1 MAALRQRKAASA
13 GAASSSSSPTE
24 SPSSS
29 LSSDAPPTSVDPVDD
44 ANEDESGSDWPSILL
59 LLLLYTLQGIPMG
72 LSSSIPFILQEKV
85 GYGDQATFSLVSW
98 PFSLK
103 LLWAPFVDSLYNERF
118 GRRKSWLIPV
128 QFTCAALMVG
138 GSWFMSDLLGEG
150 EGQKPHVLYLT
161 AFFFVLYFMMA
172 TQDIAVD
179 GWALTMLSAKN
190 VGHAS
195 TCNTVGQTV
204 GFFVAYVGFLALND
218 PGTCNSYLRS
228 EPDDEGLVSLPG
240 FMSFWGWVMFVTTLG
255 VWLFKHEKPE
265 THGGERLTIAQTY
278 SQMYSV
284 LRLPSV
290 VSLSVVLL
298 TSKIGFA
305 AAESVASLKLVEY
318 GMKKEK
324 LALLSP
330 ILIPLGIV
338 IPVLLGR
345 RIKPSQPLNLFLWG
359 YPVRLVVGLM
369 YAGIVYFTPMAMAQG
384 EDTHLVFYGVILAVG
399 ALHELAANMMYVPQ
413 MAFYARVSDPS
424 IGGTYMTFLN
434 TVTNLGTKWPNSL
447 SLAVVDHLTTREC
460 LGGYFQDEVLAIG
473 SRTCSD
479 AEEREACADA
489 GGECLVIRD
498 GFFVEVAV
506 CSVVG
511 ALWLLVFYRRILH
524 LQNLKIDKWR
534 VGGTAD

>member
-1 MAALRQRKAASA
+1 MSSLRQRKGGSSDNGVASA
-13 GAASSSSSPTE
+13 SSTDRSSSPASSDT
-24 SPSSS
+24 SPSSA
-29 LSSDAPPTSVDPVDD
+29 DAVEAKKQDD
-44 ANEDESGSDWPSILL
+44 EVNDWPSILL

-103 LLWAPFVDSLYNERF
+103 LLWAPFVDSLYSERF

-128 QFTCAALMVG
+128 QFICAALMVV
-138 GSWFMSDLLGEG
+138 GSWFMNDLLGEG
-150 EGQKPHVLYLT
+150 EGQTPHVIYLT
-161 AFFFVLYFMMA
+161 VFFFVLYFMMA

-179 GWALTMLSAKN
+179 GWAITMLSEKN

-204 GFFVAYVGFLALND
+204 GYFVAYVGFLALND
-218 PGTCNSYLRS
+218 PATCNSYLRT
-228 EPDDEGLVSLPG
+228 EPEDEGLVSLPG
-240 FMSFWGWVMFVTTLG
+240 FMSFWGWIMFFTTLG

-265 THGGERLTIAQTY
+265 DHGSERLTIAQTY
-278 SQMYSV
+278 KEMYSV
-284 LRLPSV
+284 MRLPSV
-290 VSLSVVLL
+290 ISLSVVLL

-324 LALLSP
+324 LALLTP
-330 ILIPLGIV
+330 ILIPLGII
-338 IPVLLGR
+338 IPVMIGR
-345 RIKPSQPLNLFLWG
+345 YIKPTQPLNLFLWG
-359 YPVRLVVGLM
+359 YPVRLVVGLL
-369 YAGIVYFTPMAMAQG
+369 YAGIVYITPMAMAQD
-384 EDTHLVFYGVILAVG
+384 ESSHFVFYAIILAVG

-413 MAFYARVSDPS
+413 MAFYARISDPS

-434 TVTNLGTKWPNSL
+434 TVTNLGSKWPNSL

-460 LGGYFQDEVLAIG
+460 LGGYFHDEVLAIG

-479 AEEREACADA
+479 AVEREICTEA
-489 GGECLVIRD
+489 GGECLIVRD
-498 GFFVEVAV
+498 GFYVETVI
-506 CSVVG
+506 C
-511 ALWLLVFYRRILH
+511 LVIGFAWFLFFFRRIQY

-534 VGGTAD
+534 VNATAD